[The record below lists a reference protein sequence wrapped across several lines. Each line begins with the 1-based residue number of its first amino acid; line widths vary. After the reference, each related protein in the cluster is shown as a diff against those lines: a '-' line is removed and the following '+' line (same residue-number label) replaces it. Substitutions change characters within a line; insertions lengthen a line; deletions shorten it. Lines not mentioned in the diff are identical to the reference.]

1 MDLNRTTTLK
11 IIRYGT
17 MSIVALII
25 ILYALSR
32 SLNYIHGPQIEIFQP
47 INGSAIASTTTTII
61 GRALRINSLSLNGET
76 VFIDESGNFQ
86 DTIIIFPGINNI
98 DLTAQDQFGRSVT
111 NQLEVIGTVQQDK

>member
-1 MDLNRTTTLK
+1 
-11 IIRYGT
+11 

>member
-1 MDLNRTTTLK
+1 MDINRTATLRL
-11 IIRYGT
+11 IRYSVIGL
-17 MSIVALII
+17 VALII

-61 GRALRINSLSLNGET
+61 GRALRINSLLLNGKT

-86 DTIIIFPGINNI
+86 ETILVFPGVNMIS
-98 DLTAQDQFGRSVT
+98 LTAKDQFGRSVN
-111 NQLEVIGTVQQDK
+111 NQLEVVGTVQ